1 MLLGIIADSHDNL
14 TKIREAASILNRRGV
29 ELVLHAGDF
38 IAPFTLPEFAKI
50 KCQRF
55 VGVFGNNDGEQFGLQ
70 KGIARFGE
78 LYRSPYRF
86 EYQGK
91 KILLLHEPDLLEPC
105 ISSQQFDLIVYG
117 HLHELDTRREGTT
130 MVINPGEL
138 GGWLYGKSTF
148 VICDLTHQTYEI
160 IKLDS

>member
-1 MLLGIIADSHDNL
+1 MLVGIIADSHDNL
-14 TKIREAASILNRRGV
+14 TKIREATTILNPRGV

-55 VGVFGNNDGEQFGLQ
+55 VAVFGNNDGERFGLQ
-70 KGIARFGE
+70 KGIASFGE
-78 LYRSPYRF
+78 LHRSPYSL
-86 EYQGK
+86 EHQGK
-91 KILLLHEPDLLEPC
+91 KLLLLHEPDLLESC
-105 ISSQQFDLIVYG
+105 IRAQQFDLIVYG
-117 HLHELDTRREGTT
+117 HLHELDTRRERNT

-148 VICDLTHQTYEI
+148 VICDLANQTYEV

>member
-14 TKIREAASILNRRGV
+14 TKIKEATTILNRRRV

-38 IAPFTLPEFAKI
+38 IAPFTLPEFARI
-50 KCQRF
+50 KCRRF
-55 VGVFGNNDGEQFGLQ
+55 VGVFGNNDGEKFGLQ
-70 KGIARFGE
+70 KGIASFGE
-78 LYRSPYRF
+78 LHRSPYSL

-91 KILLLHEPDLLEPC
+91 NILLLHEPDLLQPC
-105 ISSQQFDLIVYG
+105 IRAQHFDLIVYG

-130 MVINPGEL
+130 TVINPGEL

-148 VICDLTHQTYEI
+148 VIYDLAHQTYEVI
-160 IKLDS
+160 ELDT

>member
-14 TKIREAASILNRRGV
+14 TKIREATTILNRREV
-29 ELVLHAGDF
+29 ELVLHAGDY
-38 IAPFTLPEFAKI
+38 IAPFTLPELAKI

-55 VGVFGNNDGEQFGLQ
+55 VGVFGNNDGEKFGLQ
-70 KGIARFGE
+70 KGIASFGE
-78 LYRSPYRF
+78 LHRAAYSL
-86 EYQGK
+86 EHQGK

-105 ISSQQFDLIVYG
+105 IRAQQFDLIVYG
-117 HLHELDTRREGTT
+117 HLHELDTRREGAT

-148 VICDLTHQTYEI
+148 VICDLTHQTYEVI
-160 IKLDS
+160 EINS